1 MEKILRK
8 LPECNLQEKKL
19 IFDKIIRAS
28 DISLEKKR
36 DIVKKILIKIQDK
49 ETQELARYVYHT
61 LNEQIEKEQQIF
73 IYNPDEILDSDDSD
87 KKIALLKQIRVKKM
101 IENKKFIK
109 KFMVKEKDP
118 FVKATMISTLGE
130 IGAEDDANDLISFL
144 NDRDPRIRAN
154 AVEALTMLDNEK
166 TFKNIISLVEDEDA
180 RVKANVAEF
189 MKSKNTYDVIEVLKK
204 MVYSNNKREI
214 HSAIYVLKRIDKK
227 KTGNLLPLAE
237 DRLTRIERNDKYNEI
252 KEQIKEKTDI
262 IKPEIDNIKDK
273 ITTGF
278 KNLFKKK

>member
-166 TFKNIISLVEDEDA
+166 TFKNIISLVEDEDS

-189 MKSKNTYDVIEVLKK
+189 MKSKNTYDV
-204 MVYSNNKREI
+204 
-214 HSAIYVLKRIDKK
+214 
-227 KTGNLLPLAE
+227 
-237 DRLTRIERNDKYNEI
+237 
-252 KEQIKEKTDI
+252 
-262 IKPEIDNIKDK
+262 
-273 ITTGF
+273 
-278 KNLFKKK
+278 